1 MQKPWAP
8 RPFSGRTGG
17 NSSDRQRPL
26 ALICDDEEL
35 ILDLLEHHLTNQGF
49 DVARASDGQQALDYL
64 QHQVPDVAILDVMM
78 PCVQGD
84 EVLRRIRET
93 PVWRHIPVLM
103 LTMRTEEADVV
114 SAFEVGAS
122 DYLGKPFT
130 SAELVA
136 RVNRLV
142 APVVH
147 PLDRPV
153 CGPEEEA
160 RSPAPEIFHLRT
172 LVA

>member
-1 MQKPWAP
+1 MTRETTGPA
-8 RPFSGRTGG
+8 RPAQRSAG
-17 NSSDRQRPL
+17 SSSRPL

-35 ILDLLEHHLTNQGF
+35 ILDLLEHHLSNQGF
-49 DVARASDGQQALDYL
+49 QIVRASDGQEALDQL
-64 QHQVPDVAILDVMM
+64 EKRIPDVVVLDVMM

-93 PVWRHIPVLM
+93 PRWRHIPVLM
-103 LTMRTEEADVV
+103 LTMRTEETDVV

-142 APVVH
+142 APFEH
-147 PLDRPV
+147 PLESLL
-153 CGPEEEA
+153 EELDGDA
-160 RSPAPEIFHLRT
+160 PATEPQ
-172 LVA
+172 LVYPNAMVA